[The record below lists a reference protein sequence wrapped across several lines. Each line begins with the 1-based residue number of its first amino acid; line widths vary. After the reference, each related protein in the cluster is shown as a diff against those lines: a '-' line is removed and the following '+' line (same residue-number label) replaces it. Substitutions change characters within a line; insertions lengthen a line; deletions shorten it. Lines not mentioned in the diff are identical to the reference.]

1 VNWTLPKNS
10 LFAILLRS
18 PWWKSLG
25 IAAIL
30 SLIAATFLPD
40 RLKLAGALAS
50 FPFVVIGLIAAWK
63 QLKQPSTAQ
72 VERTTTALR
81 ELDWARFGPMLQTA
95 LTRDGYV
102 VERSQIPGIDFEVFK
117 AGRRGLIVARRWKS
131 AHVGIEPL
139 RTLKQTAD
147 EADSQDAIY
156 LSLGDLSEAAAR
168 YADAHRVQIWQASRL
183 AALDLLR
190 S

>member
-1 VNWTLPKNS
+1 VNWSLPKNS

-63 QLKQPSTAQ
+63 QLKQPSAAR
-72 VERTTTALR
+72 VERTAAALR
-81 ELDWARFGPMLQTA
+81 DLDWARFEGLLEKA
-95 LTRDGYV
+95 LIRDGYT
-102 VERSQIPGIDFEVFK
+102 VERSRVTGIDFEVYK
-117 AGRRGLIVARRWKS
+117 AGRRGLLVARRWKS
-131 AHVGIEPL
+131 AHVGVEPL
-139 RTLKQTAD
+139 KTLRQAAD

-156 LSLGDLSEAAAR
+156 VSLGNLSEAAAR
-168 YADAHRVQIWQASRL
+168 YADANRVQVWEAGRL
-183 AALDLLR
+183 AALDVR
-190 S
+190 AH